1 MHIFVIDPGSSRT
14 KAIASSSGGKPQF
27 LSMSPYCSEG
37 EVKRERDEDVSIESA
52 WVDVG
57 ACTYL
62 VGEDAKKYG
71 DSRVANDEMKYRKAV
86 YKALAVIGYFAKE
99 LNIAFGADISVG
111 VLLPFNEFLVKEK
124 FVQEFSDAVCGFNYC
139 GDYLAFKLVSLTV
152 RAEGAGV
159 YIGGLPRKMNPKL
172 LTIASLVIGHRNASW
187 LMRDKGRARQDASV
201 TCDLG
206 YRWLVKEVMTQ
217 TGHSDERELWV
228 MGQIFRKGDR
238 EICEAAK
245 SLLPSYWRQ
254 LERWIKAQEPVEHI
268 IVSGGAGLLLR
279 QQIDPWIKHA
289 IWPDALLEEAKK
301 YEPNE
306 AMAFRFV
313 DALGIYKS
321 LEAKARV
328 AA

>member
-1 MHIFVIDPGSSRT
+1 
-14 KAIASSSGGKPQF
+14 
-27 LSMSPYCSEG
+27 
-37 EVKRERDEDVSIESA
+37 
-52 WVDVG
+52 
-57 ACTYL
+57 
-62 VGEDAKKYG
+62 
-71 DSRVANDEMKYRKAV
+71 MKYRKAV
-86 YKALAVIGYFAKE
+86 YKALAVIGYFAQSWG
-99 LNIAFGADISVG
+99 IAFGADISVG

-124 FVQEFSDAVCGFNYC
+124 FIKEFAEAVDGFYYC
-139 GDYLAFKLVSLTV
+139 GDHLRFNLVGLTV

-159 YIGGLPRKMNPKL
+159 YMGGLPRKMNPKL

-206 YRWLVKEVMTQ
+206 YRWLVKEVMKQ

-228 MGQIFRKGDR
+228 MGQIFRNGDR

-245 SLLPSYWRQ
+245 SIMPSYWRQ

-279 QQIDPWIKHA
+279 PQIDPWIKHV
-289 IWPDALLEEAKK
+289 IWPDALLEEATK

-306 AMAFRFV
+306 VMAFRFV

-321 LEAKARV
+321 LEAKAK
-328 AA
+328 AAV